1 MNSNTTNTG
10 AEPLDQLM
18 RRLEERG
25 IQRTTQ
31 LLRCSR
37 TKRSSDDRSF
47 EGELRCSPRND
58 DRSFVGE
65 LNSTVA
71 SIPPPSSTK
80 TIVSPTPEKAFEQMI
95 TNTVQN
101 IPQQSILSILKE
113 GETEFIKQTGRPM
126 TYSEMRQMYG

>member
-1 MNSNTTNTG
+1 MNSNITKTG

-31 LLRCSR
+31 LLRC
-37 TKRSSDDRSF
+37 
-47 EGELRCSPRND
+47 LPRND
-58 DRSFVGE
+58 DRSFVGG

-80 TIVSPTPEKAFEQMI
+80 TIVSPTPEKAFEQII

>member
-1 MNSNTTNTG
+1 MNPTTPRTSS
-10 AEPLDQLM
+10 EPLDQLM
-18 RRLEERG
+18 HRLEEQG

-31 LLRCSR
+31 LW
-37 TKRSSDDRSF
+37 
-47 EGELRCSPRND
+47 
-58 DRSFVGE
+58 
-65 LNSTVA
+65 NSTVA

-126 TYSEMRQMYG
+126 TFSEMRQMYG

>member
-31 LLRCSR
+31 LC
-37 TKRSSDDRSF
+37 
-47 EGELRCSPRND
+47 
-58 DRSFVGE
+58 
-65 LNSTVA
+65 NSTVA

-80 TIVSPTPEKAFEQMI
+80 TIVSPTPEKAFEQII

>member
-1 MNSNTTNTG
+1 MNSNITNTG
-10 AEPLDQLM
+10 AEPLDRLM

-31 LLRCSR
+31 LLRCLPR
-37 TKRSSDDRSF
+37 NDDRSF
-47 EGELRCSPRND
+47 VGELRCSPRND

-71 SIPPPSSTK
+71 SIPPPSSSK
-80 TIVSPTPEKAFEQMI
+80 TIVSPTPEKAFEQII

>member
-31 LLRCSR
+31 LLRCLPR
-37 TKRSSDDRSF
+37 NDDRSF
-47 EGELRCSPRND
+47 VGELRCSPRND

-65 LNSTVA
+65 LNSTA
-71 SIPPPSSTK
+71 ACIPPPSSTK
-80 TIVSPTPEKAFEQMI
+80 TIVSPTPEKAFEQII

>member
-1 MNSNTTNTG
+1 MNPNTPITSS
-10 AEPLDQLM
+10 EPLDQLM

-31 LLRCSR
+31 LL
-37 TKRSSDDRSF
+37 
-47 EGELRCSPRND
+47 
-58 DRSFVGE
+58 
-65 LNSTVA
+65 NSTVA
-71 SIPPPSSTK
+71 SIPITSSSK

-101 IPQQSILSILKE
+101 IPQQSILSIMKE

>member
-31 LLRCSR
+31 LW
-37 TKRSSDDRSF
+37 
-47 EGELRCSPRND
+47 
-58 DRSFVGE
+58 
-65 LNSTVA
+65 NSTA
-71 SIPPPSSTK
+71 ACIPPPSSTK

>member
-1 MNSNTTNTG
+1 MDSNTTKTG
-10 AEPLDQLM
+10 AEPLDLLM

-31 LLRCSR
+31 LW
-37 TKRSSDDRSF
+37 
-47 EGELRCSPRND
+47 
-58 DRSFVGE
+58 
-65 LNSTVA
+65 NSTVA
-71 SIPPPSSTK
+71 SISPPSSTK
-80 TIVSPTPEKAFEQMI
+80 TIVSPTPEKAFEQII
-95 TNTVQN
+95 TNTAQN